1 VPGALYHATGGE
13 FPWRWIAEAVAR
25 DLGVSTRGLS
35 MEEAHELFGPI
46 GATIYS
52 ACSRSL
58 DPRSRTE
65 LGWKP
70 VHLDMLSQVGE
81 PRLRALAQPDLDGP
95 GASAARHAF
104 PGQ

>member
-1 VPGALYHATGGE
+1 
-13 FPWRWIAEAVAR
+13 
-25 DLGVSTRGLS
+25 
-35 MEEAHELFGPI
+35 MEEAHEMFGPV

-58 DPRSRTE
+58 DRRSRTE
-65 LGWKP
+65 LGWRP

-81 PRLRALAQPDLDGP
+81 PRLRALAQPDPAGLEAGP
-95 GASAARHAF
+95 SGHAF